1 MDSNPAE
8 YMPLT
13 ETYSPVLHRL
23 DQAVRFRAVHPY
35 EPYDIL
41 TRYSHPP
48 DELLTKAKR
57 QLQKLVEAAN
67 VKKGKSHLPPTP
79 TTVSLSN
86 TVTTPQ
92 VPPKTQSRKRARADI
107 APLSGR
113 DIDSLLGPA
122 PSSPK
127 QRKIS
132 ADNPIPTF
140 RQLLDTADSPAAIRS
155 AVEEL
160 GTIVEKQITDSF
172 GDSLYGR
179 AIEEMRV
186 MREEMVEVEEVGVW
200 NEWLRGVKGRLVRGE
215 LGGERRDF
223 WWEVR
228 RERLGLVIGG
238 AGVGEEEAKEVS
250 FLFMVSL

>member
-1 MDSNPAE
+1 MR
-8 YMPLT
+8 T
-13 ETYSPVLHRL
+13 
-23 DQAVRFRAVHPY
+23 
-35 EPYDIL
+35 
-41 TRYSHPP
+41 
-48 DELLTKAKR
+48 
-57 QLQKLVEAAN
+57 
-67 VKKGKSHLPPTP
+67 PPTTFP
-79 TTVSLSN
+79 LDTN
-86 TVTTPQ
+86 TAHQ
-92 VPPKTQSRKRARADI
+92 VPPKAQSRKRARADI
-107 APLSGR
+107 APLSGL

-122 PSSPK
+122 PKSPK

-160 GTIVEKQITDSF
+160 GAVVEKQITDSF

-228 RERLGLVIGG
+228 RERLGLVVGG
-238 AGVGEEEAKEVS
+238 GGVGEEEAKEVS
-250 FLFMVSL
+250 LLYTVTL